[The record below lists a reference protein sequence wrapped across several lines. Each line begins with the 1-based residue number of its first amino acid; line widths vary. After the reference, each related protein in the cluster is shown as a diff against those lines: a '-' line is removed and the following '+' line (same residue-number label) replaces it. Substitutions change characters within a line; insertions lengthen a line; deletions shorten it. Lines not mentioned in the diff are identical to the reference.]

1 MQFKQFGNTPIDVEK
16 MNIDML
22 SMSGHKINAPKGVGA
37 LYIKNGIEITKFIN
51 GGHQEKDKRAGT
63 ENVPGIVALGKAC
76 EIARKNLEKNMRYLQ
91 EIRDY
96 YINLV
101 ENKIDGAIL
110 NGSRKLRVPSNANF
124 SFNTIDA
131 QNLLLKLDEKGICA
145 SSGSACSSGDS
156 SPSHVLTAIGLS
168 EKKAKGALRITFGE
182 ENTKEDVDYLVESI
196 EQAIRELS

>member
-1 MQFKQFGNTPIDVEK
+1 MFKEFGHIPIDVKK
-16 MNIDML
+16 MGIDML
-22 SMSGHKINAPKGVGA
+22 SLSGHKLYAPKGIGA
-37 LYIKNGIEITKFIN
+37 LYIKNGVKIEKLID

-168 EKKAKGALRITFGE
+168 EKKAKGALRIPFGE

>member
-1 MQFKQFGNTPIDVEK
+1 MFKEFGHIPIDVKK
-16 MNIDML
+16 MGIDML
-22 SMSGHKINAPKGVGA
+22 SLSGHKLYAPKGIGA
-37 LYIKNGIEITKFIN
+37 LYIKNGVKIEKLID

>member
-1 MQFKQFGNTPIDVEK
+1 
-16 MNIDML
+16 ML
-22 SMSGHKINAPKGVGA
+22 SLSGHKLYAPKGIGA
-37 LYIKNGIEITKFIN
+37 LYIKNGVKIEKLID

-76 EIARKNLEKNMRYLQ
+76 EIARKNLENNMKYLQ

-124 SFNTIDA
+124 SFKTIDA

-196 EQAIRELS
+196 KQAIRELS

>member
-1 MQFKQFGNTPIDVEK
+1 METINEGAKYFKAGK
-16 MNIDML
+16 MLIDMRDIKNL
-22 SMSGHKINAPKGVGA
+22 ALLGYAPKNNKNEPDENKPVYRIIFKDNSYK
-37 LYIKNGIEITKFIN
+37 YIS
-51 GGHQEKDKRAGT
+51 
-63 ENVPGIVALGKAC
+63 
-76 EIARKNLEKNMRYLQ
+76 
-91 EIRDY
+91 
-96 YINLV
+96 NLV

-110 NGSRKLRVPSNANF
+110 NGSRKFRVPSNANF

>member
-1 MQFKQFGNTPIDVEK
+1 
-16 MNIDML
+16 ML
-22 SMSGHKINAPKGVGA
+22 SLSGHKLYAPKGIGA
-37 LYIKNGIEITKFIN
+37 LYIKNGVKIEKLID

-131 QNLLLKLDEKGICA
+131 QNLLLKLDEKGIYA

>member
-1 MQFKQFGNTPIDVEK
+1 MFKEFGHIPIDMKK
-16 MNIDML
+16 MGIDML
-22 SMSGHKINAPKGVGA
+22 SLSGHKLYAPKGIGA
-37 LYIKNGIEITKFIN
+37 LYIKNGVKIEKLID

>member
-1 MQFKQFGNTPIDVEK
+1 MFKEFGHIPIDVKK
-16 MNIDML
+16 MGIDML
-22 SMSGHKINAPKGVGA
+22 SLSGHKLYAPKGIGA
-37 LYIKNGIEITKFIN
+37 LYIKNGVKIEKLID

-124 SFNTIDA
+124 SFNTIDP
-131 QNLLLKLDEKGICA
+131 QNLLLKLDEKGIYA